1 MFPPL
6 RFRYVATKAIPTS
19 QRLAA
24 CAQSSHKSTGGRLPR
39 GVCLNVNIPEGE
51 VKGIKIATQ
60 TQGKW
65 VNEYYKMQ
73 DETGHDIF
81 RMTGNF
87 ENWEDNN
94 HNSDEWALA
103 NGYAAIVPV
112 KIDMTAHD
120 FIPHL
125 QNGNSKKYVRSK
137 IQQ

>member
-1 MFPPL
+1 
-6 RFRYVATKAIPTS
+6 
-19 QRLAA
+19 
-24 CAQSSHKSTGGRLPR
+24 
-39 GVCLNVNIPEGE
+39 LNVNIPEGE

-73 DETGHDIF
+73 DETGRDIF

-87 ENWEDNN
+87 ENWEGNN

-125 QNGNSKKYVRSK
+125 QKWEF
-137 IQQ
+137 QQIYSQ